1 MGVWQLRCSF
11 LRWPLDCISTD
22 MRKFPQWNN
31 RSFQWRSPA
40 KGWLFPLAVACAS
53 LSGCGGGG
61 ASPGTNPLPPPTTIS
76 VSITPNSGSVFLGK
90 TLQLTAA
97 VTGTNNAA
105 VNWSVNGI
113 AGGSNVAGTISADG
127 IFTAPLDLPS
137 SPNVQITAT
146 IAVQHAILS
155 PCEHNQNSGRSHPPP
170 NNNPGP
176 RDATKIGWG
185 FVDAELRKWCSAEC
199 SAAAQVVEPRFPR
212 VSAII
217 GNRSSG
223 IPDFLASSFTSR
235 GFG

>member
-1 MGVWQLRCSF
+1 MRVEQLRSSF
-11 LRWPLDCISTD
+11 LPWPLGCISAD
-22 MRKFPQWNN
+22 MCKLPQWNS
-31 RSFQWRSPA
+31 RSYQSRSLA
-40 KGWLFPLAVACAS
+40 KGWLFPLAVACAI

-61 ASPGTNPLPPPTTIS
+61 ASPGTNPLSPPATIS
-76 VSITPNSGSVFLGK
+76 VSIAPNSGSVLLGK
-90 TLQLTAA
+90 NLAA
-97 VTGTNNAA
+97 HRGRHGDQQRGRELEREWARWRQQRRWNDFR
-105 VNWSVNGI
+105 G
-113 AGGSNVAGTISADG
+113 G

-137 SPNVQITAT
+137 PPNVQITAT